1 MFVVCGNVALRGKLV
16 PRVPRLKVEI
26 PRQDARIVLRKVLY
40 FLHSERSVNDHHFRS
55 PEHARHVIRGDA
67 KSLAAGIFELHEDH
81 GVHSVLCQVEVVL
94 LLVLLAAA
102 AEEGDALD
110 DKVDDPVEEVGLL
123 QRAGPGLGVGQP
135 HDLDLIGHPRV
146 RREGDGGPHVP
157 LPTSRVVAGDE
168 VVALPLEKAV
178 QRPRPLLRHLLQA
191 DDGLPLF
198 DFLFQ

>member
-1 MFVVCGNVALRGKLV
+1 MFEIFAS
-16 PRVPRLKVEI
+16 RLFEI
-26 PRQDARIVLRKVLY
+26 
-40 FLHSERSVNDHHFRS
+40 
-55 PEHARHVIRGDA
+55 
-67 KSLAAGIFELHEDH
+67 HEDH

-191 DDGLPLF
+191 RPRRRKTEGHETTRNKGWRDFCQSGGRGFVPGFLRCRSPLSSLSLLLVRF
-198 DFLFQ
+198 AGACVRA